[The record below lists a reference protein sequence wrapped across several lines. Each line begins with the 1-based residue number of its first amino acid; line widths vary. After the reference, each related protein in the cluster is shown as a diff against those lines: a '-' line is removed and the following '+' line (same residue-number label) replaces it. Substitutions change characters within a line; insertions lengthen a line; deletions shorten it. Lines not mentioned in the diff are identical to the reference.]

1 MDHEGVGH
9 GVECLGGRPHQP
21 AGPFHYLINEQAK
34 SLVALQELQHE
45 VGALL
50 EFRDLVM
57 ETFPNLRSKLHQ
69 QVASTP
75 ATMTGTSLQFKN
87 TLKSGIFMSLIML
100 LLYCCTRYLS
110 LYLLCCLECK
120 MLELYLKQYW
130 LQNVLFQGIIER
142 P

>member
-75 ATMTGTSLQFKN
+75 ATMTGTA
-87 TLKSGIFMSLIML
+87 
-100 LLYCCTRYLS
+100 LS
-110 LYLLCCLECK
+110 SK
-120 MLELYLKQYW
+120 FSMI
-130 LQNVLFQGIIER
+130 N
-142 P
+142 